1 MRSRVS
7 LQSVAVLKL
16 AGPTRPYLE
25 RGSSAVQRSDPRD
38 CGRNAF
44 NLSWESDR
52 AMNVKRPLTAAT
64 LALILTLLGAPSAAE
79 YKPEFK
85 LSVVIS
91 NETAWGRAAIRFAD
105 ILRYRTQGRINI
117 KNYFEG
123 QLFKGKQTTEFLLL
137 QQGAADF
144 AMGST
149 INWSAQVKE
158 LNLFALPFLFPSY
171 QGVDAV
177 QTSEPGKR
185 LFALIEQKGI
195 VPIAWG
201 ENGFRELTNSKR
213 PIRRPQDLQGLK
225 VRVVGIPIFVDTFR
239 ALGAD
244 PVSMDWNT
252 EALPAL
258 RQGTVH
264 AQENPIGLIIPY
276 KLWEVHRYVTVW
288 HYAIDPVILAVSAKT
303 WVSLSAEDRTL
314 VRKAGEEV
322 MALQKREA
330 REGAEGAAAVL
341 DVLQRIYGMEGTQ
354 LAPGDVKAFRDKTR
368 PVYTKWAEE
377 IGAELVREAERI
389 VDRAK

>member
-117 KNYFEG
+117 KNYFEC
-123 QLFKGKQTTEFLLL
+123 QLVKGKQTTEFLLL

-144 AMGST
+144 AIGST
-149 INWSAQVKE
+149 INWSAQIKE
-158 LNLFALPFLFPSY
+158 LNLFALPFLFPNY
-171 QGVDAV
+171 QAVDAV
-177 QTSEPGKR
+177 QAGEPGKR
-185 LFALIEQKGI
+185 LFKLIEQKGV
-195 VPIAWG
+195 VPIAWA
-201 ENGFRELTNSKR
+201 ENGFRELTNSRR
-213 PIRRPQDLQGLK
+213 PIRRPEDLQGLR
-225 VRVVGIPIFVDTFR
+225 VRVVGVPIFADIFR
-239 ALGAD
+239 AFGAT
-244 PVSMDWNT
+244 PVHMNFG
-252 EALPAL
+252 EAMEAV
-258 RQGTVH
+258 RQGRME
-264 AQENPIGLIIPY
+264 AQENPVWLIVPY
-276 KLWEVHRYVTVW
+276 RIWLAHHYVTLW
-288 HYAIDPVILAVSAKT
+288 RCTIDPLILGVSAKT
-303 WVSLSAEDRTL
+303 WATL
-314 VRKAGEEV
+314 RRDDQAIVRQVGEEV
-322 MALQKREA
+322 MALEKKES
-330 REGAEGAAAVL
+330 REGIEGAMGVMGTL
-341 DVLQRIYGMEGTQ
+341 DTLQKIYGMDEVR
-354 LAPGDVKAFRDKTR
+354 LSPAELKAFQAKTQ
-368 PVYTKWAEE
+368 PVYARWTEE
-377 IGAELVREAERI
+377 IGIELVRSA
-389 VDRAK
+389 